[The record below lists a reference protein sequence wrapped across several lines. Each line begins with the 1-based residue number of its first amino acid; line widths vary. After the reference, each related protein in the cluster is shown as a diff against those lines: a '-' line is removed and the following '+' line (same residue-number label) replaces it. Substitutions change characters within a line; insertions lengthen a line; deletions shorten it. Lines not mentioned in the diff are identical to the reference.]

1 MIGDPVSLAATNA
14 AQVFSV
20 RKPDGS
26 ETKVNAGERFT
37 GTDQPGIYTASA
49 GPVTQR
55 FAVNLDPAESRTAP
69 LTVEELER
77 LRLPLKGPN
86 PELVKQQEKQR
97 LRLQA
102 AELEQRQKLWR
113 WLIVAALV
121 VLLLETW
128 LAGWLTRRNQVA
140 AS

>member
-1 MIGDPVSLAATNA
+1 M
-14 AQVFSV
+14 
-20 RKPDGS
+20 
-26 ETKVNAGERFT
+26 
-37 GTDQPGIYTASA
+37 
-49 GPVTQR
+49 TQR

-69 LTVEELER
+69 LPVEELER

-128 LAGWLTRRNQVA
+128 LAGWLTRRNQA
-140 AS
+140 PAF